1 MALTLVNGREWWVLM
16 KSAVKSG
23 IIAVRI
29 EPDIKER
36 AEALAAAER
45 RSISSWVG
53 GLIAD
58 KVAAAPV
65 LNRPRKTREPV
76 TAGSSR

>member
-1 MALTLVNGREWWVLM
+1 M
-16 KSAVKSG
+16 
-23 IIAVRI
+23 RI

-36 AEALAAAER
+36 AEAIAAGER

-58 KVAAAPV
+58 KVAAAEAA
-65 LNRPRKTREPV
+65 RPPARSRKPREPREPI

>member
-1 MALTLVNGREWWVLM
+1 M